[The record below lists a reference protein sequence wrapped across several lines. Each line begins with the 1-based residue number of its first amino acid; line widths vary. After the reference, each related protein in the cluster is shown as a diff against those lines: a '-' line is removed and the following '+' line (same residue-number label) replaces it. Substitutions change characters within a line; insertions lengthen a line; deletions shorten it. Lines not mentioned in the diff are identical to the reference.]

1 MQTLKPAGATSH
13 TPDLPAAKSP
23 TDVARETLRMLSV
36 RRLAPTPN
44 NYQRCYEEISG
55 IASEHHGD
63 PLEPLLVALREL
75 PRSDPALKEPVARLQ
90 RALVSRNWKTF
101 GSEILA
107 LHAPACRSDAA
118 DATHARQA
126 GERIAPARADPD
138 EPGTWPDTIRD
149 LLTQFE
155 LRHACVSPRQK
166 REGLERMLGAFGRS
180 PLLEDRLRGLIRSW
194 GMQRGNGADID
205 PVPAATVEARADD
218 TGTQDAGTG
227 IAAADGGLSN
237 LDIGS
242 SLVLSADTLRRLLTE
257 VLRNDVAP
265 RLASAPMLA
274 PELILLS
281 ELAGEAD
288 STETCNELGSRL
300 DAFWQRASD
309 ACSLDGPP
317 LPDLMRLVHLLV
329 ESIGDRVD
337 PTGQPLMQPP
347 MQPPVQPLAQ
357 PLTHPLTQMMLSE
370 AQLRLRERQQRERAL
385 ERSLADAK
393 TTLKDMVSIF
403 IERLGEISDST
414 AVYHEKVGTY
424 AERIERI
431 EDMGSLKDVL
441 DGLMGDMRSMQSDA
455 LRSRDEV
462 VAARQHAEAT
472 ESRIRQL
479 ETELE
484 EIGERVREDALTGS
498 LNRRG
503 LDEAL
508 SREAARAQR
517 YGNEFCVSV
526 IDLDNFKNLNDT
538 HGHQAGDEALV
549 HLVKVVK
556 ALLRPTDDIGR
567 FGGEEFVILLPETTL
582 EAGRMAIERLQREL
596 TKQFFLANNEKLLI
610 TFSAGVAQLRPGE
623 SEADLVKR
631 ADQAMYRA
639 KQSGK
644 NRVVVDG

>member
-1 MQTLKPAGATSH
+1 
-13 TPDLPAAKSP
+13 
-23 TDVARETLRMLSV
+23 
-36 RRLAPTPN
+36 
-44 NYQRCYEEISG
+44 
-55 IASEHHGD
+55 
-63 PLEPLLVALREL
+63 VAL
-75 PRSDPALKEPVARLQ
+75 AGQARPQ
-90 RALVSRNWKTF
+90 YT
-101 GSEILA
+101 EIQVGHH
-107 LHAPACRSDAA
+107 LHA
-118 DATHARQA
+118 
-126 GERIAPARADPD
+126 
-138 EPGTWPDTIRD
+138 
-149 LLTQFE
+149 L
-155 LRHACVSPRQK
+155 
-166 REGLERMLGAFGRS
+166 
-180 PLLEDRLRGLIRSW
+180 PL
-194 GMQRGNGADID
+194 
-205 PVPAATVEARADD
+205 
-218 TGTQDAGTG
+218 
-227 IAAADGGLSN
+227 
-237 LDIGS
+237 
-242 SLVLSADTLRRLLTE
+242 
-257 VLRNDVAP
+257 
-265 RLASAPMLA
+265 
-274 PELILLS
+274 
-281 ELAGEAD
+281 GEAGW
-288 STETCNELGSRL
+288 L
-300 DAFWQRASD
+300 
-309 ACSLDGPP
+309 
-317 LPDLMRLVHLLV
+317 
-329 ESIGDRVD
+329 
-337 PTGQPLMQPP
+337 
-347 MQPPVQPLAQ
+347 
-357 PLTHPLTQMMLSE
+357 
-370 AQLRLRERQQRERAL
+370 
-385 ERSLADAK
+385 
-393 TTLKDMVSIF
+393 F

-414 AVYHEKVGTY
+414 AVYHEKIGTY

-484 EIGERVREDALTGS
+484 EIGEKVREDALTGS

-556 ALLRPTDDIGR
+556 GLLRPTDDIGR

-644 NRVVVDG
+644 NQVFVDG

>member
-1 MQTLKPAGATSH
+1 MQTLKPAGATLH

-23 TDVARETLRMLSV
+23 TDVARETFRMLSV
-36 RRLAPTPN
+36 RRLAPTPD

-107 LHAPACRSDAA
+107 LHAPACRPDAA
-118 DATHARQA
+118 ETTHARQA
-126 GERIAPARADPD
+126 GGSIAPARADPD

-166 REGLERMLGAFGRS
+166 REGLERVLGTFGRS

-194 GMQRGNGADID
+194 GAQRGNGADID
-205 PVPAATVEARADD
+205 PVPAAAVEARADD

-227 IAAADGGLSN
+227 IAAADSGLSS

-265 RLASAPMLA
+265 RMASAPMLA

-281 ELAGEAD
+281 ELAGKAD

-317 LPDLMRLVHLLV
+317 LPDLMRLVRLLV

-337 PTGQPLMQPP
+337 PTGQTLMQPP
-347 MQPPVQPLAQ
+347 MQPPMQPLAQ
-357 PLTHPLTQMMLSE
+357 PLTQMMLSE
-370 AQLRLRERQQRERAL
+370 AQLRLRERQLRQRAL
-385 ERSLADAK
+385 EHSLADAK

-403 IERLGEISDST
+403 IERLGEMSDST
-414 AVYHEKVGTY
+414 AVYHEKIGTY

-484 EIGERVREDALTGS
+484 EIGEKVREDALTGS

-644 NRVVVDG
+644 NRVFVDG